1 MVLEDRSSVQSVDPT
16 SNQPIKTPS
25 YLLFCALLLLFSRFM
40 SPRTNN
46 AELEKKIAE
55 LQQENAELR
64 NQLQKSS
71 EELVSLRKENLDFKE
86 NA

>member
-1 MVLEDRSSVQSVDPT
+1 
-16 SNQPIKTPS
+16 
-25 YLLFCALLLLFSRFM
+25 M